1 MEKVEAVGRTGK
13 VDPAALVVGDTEGG
27 GVVAIASAVGAVV
40 SDEDPSNRFDLP
52 ALELDLKDTN
62 NQV

>member
-27 GVVAIASAVGAVV
+27 VVVAIASAVGAVV
-40 SDEDPSNRFDLP
+40 SDDDPSRFDLP
-52 ALELDLKDTN
+52 ALELDLKDRN